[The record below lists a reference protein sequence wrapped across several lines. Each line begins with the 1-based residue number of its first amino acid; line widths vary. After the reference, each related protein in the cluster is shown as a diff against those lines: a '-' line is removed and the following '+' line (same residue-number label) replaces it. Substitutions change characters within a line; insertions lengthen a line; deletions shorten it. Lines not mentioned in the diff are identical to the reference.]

1 MKNGFTLI
9 ELLGVISLI
18 SILILVAVPSLNDSS
33 KAAKQNEKDSFN
45 DTVSQACVDFLEVNS
60 EEDIYKDFFDRV
72 NDVLWLD
79 LKTLIREGYL
89 KSNLKNPYHKDES
102 VTDNDMV
109 KVTITADGVV
119 KCVYQ
124 KTDQE
129 D

>member
-72 NDVLWLD
+72 NGSLSLK
-79 LKTLIREGYL
+79 LKTLISEGYL
-89 KSNLKNPYHKDES
+89 KTNLKNPYHEDES
-102 VTDNDMV
+102 VTGDDMV
-109 KVTITADGVV
+109 EATITNDGVV

-124 KTDQE
+124 NND
-129 D
+129 